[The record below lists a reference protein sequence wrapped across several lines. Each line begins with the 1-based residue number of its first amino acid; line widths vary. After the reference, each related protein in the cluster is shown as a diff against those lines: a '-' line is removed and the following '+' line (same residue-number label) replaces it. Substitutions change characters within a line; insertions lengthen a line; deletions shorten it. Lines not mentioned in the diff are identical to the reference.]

1 MTVFECQID
10 ERDQDVDAPVTVS
23 AAESYAESVE
33 SLARAVIDARENIPL
48 GFIEIATKHEWLHRL
63 SFLAYACEHPSRRR
77 RIPVDVEK
85 MVETWM
91 PLIVR
96 LATAH
101 DVDVRDAAS
110 AQLDEFLTPI
120 IAAPVTQIREFYR
133 ELVRRMKADMS
144 VPWAVWKMFEF
155 WGTNVLDKIEKE
167 EVIGLKTELAKRI
180 AERSYGQIPADD
192 WIASMVGA
200 LQWREPE
207 KLKQI
212 EGALDKGEKPR
223 VKGRQ
228 SCLFLVLGEAE
239 VML

>member
-1 MTVFECQID
+1 MTVLFECRID
-10 ERDQDVDAPVTVS
+10 ERDQDVHAN
-23 AAESYAESVE
+23 ESYVESVE

-48 GFIEIATKHEWLHRL
+48 GFIEFATKQEWMHRL
-63 SFLAYACEHPSRRR
+63 SYLAFACEHPSRRR
-77 RIPVDVEK
+77 RTPVDVEK

-96 LATAH
+96 LAIAH
-101 DVDVRDAAS
+101 DIDERDAAS
-110 AQLDEFLTPI
+110 AKLDEFLTPI
-120 IAAPVTQIREFYR
+120 IAAPVAQIREFYR
-133 ELVRRMKADMS
+133 ELMRRMKADPS

-180 AERSYGQIPADD
+180 AERSFGQIPATD
-192 WIASMVGA
+192 WITSMADA
-200 LQWREPE
+200 LQWRDPE
-207 KLKQI
+207 TLKKV
-212 EGALDKGEKPR
+212 EAVLDKGEEKPR